1 MRLVRR
7 VEFFFWK
14 WPKEHYISVSYGR
27 KNFVREGLPINYVPL
42 SAVGSEFKERM
53 REKLSSV
60 SMKGY
65 VVIKDEVKYLN
76 HFFLVTKT

>member
-27 KNFVREGLPINYVPL
+27 KNVVREGLSINSVPL
-42 SAVGSEFKERM
+42 SAVGSEFKERI
-53 REKLSSV
+53 RKELSSI
-60 SMKGY
+60 SKKGY

-76 HFFLVTKT
+76 RFS